1 MWLEKYNPD
10 CKLDCKPE
18 ALIIYNSSLK
28 KLVLWR
34 LLLQLK
40 LHYCL
45 IRRRFSFSRSRS
57 STRIVNAMVNAT
69 AWNRFH
75 VLLYFL
81 DKRDIE
87 HENVA
92 LRVALHVALGMAW
105 PSANALDSWFLFA
118 SYRFVNVID
127 DDNR

>member
-1 MWLEKYNPD
+1 M
-10 CKLDCKPE
+10 
-18 ALIIYNSSLK
+18 
-28 KLVLWR
+28 
-34 LLLQLK
+34 
-40 LHYCL
+40 
-45 IRRRFSFSRSRS
+45 RRRFSFSRSRS
-57 STRIVNAMVNAT
+57 LTRIVNAMVNAT

-81 DKRDIE
+81 DKSDLE

-105 PSANALDSWFLFA
+105 PSANALDSRFLFA

>member
-1 MWLEKYNPD
+1 
-10 CKLDCKPE
+10 
-18 ALIIYNSSLK
+18 
-28 KLVLWR
+28 
-34 LLLQLK
+34 
-40 LHYCL
+40 
-45 IRRRFSFSRSRS
+45 
-57 STRIVNAMVNAT
+57 MVNAT

-81 DKRDIE
+81 DKSDLE

-105 PSANALDSWFLFA
+105 PSANALDSRFLFA